1 MMRHLALRLL
11 PLLAC
16 GFALG
21 APRAPAQAAKPT
33 ATAALNVAANI
44 VAAPLNLNGTRDL
57 QFGALVPGTAR
68 TVLPNAANAGEARGT
83 GADQV
88 HSLTFVFTLPAALT
102 GPGGATIP
110 LSFNGNYA
118 ATCEV
123 TNANVCDQTS
133 FTTWNPVTSPS
144 HTDFPN
150 NRGPG
155 NTFLYTRYS
164 VYIGGRASPSATQRA
179 GTYTATI
186 TVTVTWN

>member
-1 MMRHLALRLL
+1 MRRAFRLL
-11 PLLAC
+11 PPLLAC
-16 GFALG
+16 GFAL
-21 APRAPAQAAKPT
+21 AARPARAQAAKPT

-44 VAAPLNLNGTRDL
+44 VAAPLNLTGTQDL
-57 QFGALVPGTAR
+57 QFGALVPGTPR
-68 TVLPNAANAGEARGT
+68 TVLPNAANAGEARGV

-88 HSLTFVFTLPAALT
+88 RSLTFTFTLPTVLT

-118 ATCEV
+118 ATCEI
-123 TNANVCDQTS
+123 TNANVCDQTT
-133 FTTWNPVTSPS
+133 FTTWNPVTSPT
-144 HTDFPN
+144 HTDTPN

-179 GTYTATI
+179 GNYTASI